1 MSERPKQGG
10 GDKETTR
17 RRRRVALVSLGC
29 PKNQVD
35 SELMLGRLR
44 AEGHELVDDPDQAD
58 TLVVNTCSF
67 IDRARAES
75 VDALLDAAEW
85 KKGAEGRQVVA
96 AGCLVQRSGEELE
109 RELPEIDTLVGLD
122 DIHDVGLRIEAT
134 APLGAARLPSLGS
147 APLPREPAGT
157 ASAGAA
163 TGLFSSA
170 DPRVSLSP
178 PWTAYVK
185 IAEGCDQSC
194 AFCAIPT
201 FRGRMRSRPLD
212 DLSAEMANLAAQ
224 GVVEA
229 NLVAQDSTGYGR
241 DIGMRDGLAQLVR
254 HLDALDEAPD
264 WIRIHYLYPGRIS
277 RAFLEAVAGARRIAP
292 YIDLPLQHAHPGVL
306 RRMRRPGNAES
317 YLRQLESLRQAM
329 PGAGMRSGFI
339 VGFPGEDDEAFSTLC
354 EFVEE
359 AGFDAAGV
367 FTYSHE
373 ESTGAFDLEDDV
385 PAELKEER
393 REILEEIVASVA
405 HERNR
410 ARIGTRLEVLLEGEA
425 EEREGHLQ
433 GRWAGQAPE
442 VDGRVLVAGA
452 RALRPGDR
460 IEVTIEDAEPY
471 ELTGRP
477 ADSKAP

>member
-1 MSERPKQGG
+1 MSDWPKTSGGENETARP
-10 GDKETTR
+10 
-17 RRRRVALVSLGC
+17 RRRVALVSLGC

-44 AEGHELVDDPDQAD
+44 AEGHELVESPDEAD

-75 VDALLDAAEW
+75 IDALLDAAEW

-96 AGCLVQRSGEELE
+96 AGCLVQRNGEELAS
-109 RELPEIDTLVGLD
+109 ELPEIDTMVGLD
-122 DIHDVGLRIEAT
+122 DIHDVGARIEAT
-134 APLGAARLPSLGS
+134 SPAGAARLPALGS
-147 APLPREPAGT
+147 GSALREPAGT

-201 FRGRMRSRPLD
+201 FRGRMRSRSLD
-212 DLSAEMANLAAQ
+212 DLAAEMASLAAQ

-241 DIGMRDGLAQLVR
+241 DIGMRDGLAELVR
-254 HLDALDEAPD
+254 HLDGLEEAPD

-277 RAFLEAVAGARRIAP
+277 HNFLEAVAGARRIAP
-292 YIDLPLQHAHPGVL
+292 YIDLPLQHAHPDVL

-317 YLRQLESLRQAM
+317 YLRQLESLRKAM

-339 VGFPGEDDEAFSTLC
+339 VGFPGESEDEFAELC
-354 EFVEE
+354 EFV
-359 AGFDAAGV
+359 
-367 FTYSHE
+367 
-373 ESTGAFDLEDDV
+373 
-385 PAELKEER
+385 
-393 REILEEIVASVA
+393 
-405 HERNR
+405 
-410 ARIGTRLEVLLEGEA
+410 
-425 EEREGHLQ
+425 
-433 GRWAGQAPE
+433 
-442 VDGRVLVAGA
+442 
-452 RALRPGDR
+452 
-460 IEVTIEDAEPY
+460 
-471 ELTGRP
+471 
-477 ADSKAP
+477 

>member
-1 MSERPKQGG
+1 MSDRPKAQGG
-10 GDKETTR
+10 ESDR
-17 RRRRVALVSLGC
+17 ARPRRRVALVSLGC

-96 AGCLVQRSGEELE
+96 AGCLVQRSGDELS
-109 RELPEIDTLVGLD
+109 RELPEIDTMVGLD
-122 DIHDVGLRIEAT
+122 DIHDVSVRIEAT
-134 APLGAARLPSLGS
+134 APVGAARLPSLGA
-147 APLPREPAGT
+147 APAQREPAGT

-201 FRGRMRSRPLD
+201 FRGRMRSRSLD
-212 DLSAEMANLAAQ
+212 DLSSELARLAEA

-241 DIGMRDGLAQLVR
+241 DIGMRDGLAELVR
-254 HLDALDEAPD
+254 HLDGLEVAPD

-277 RAFLEAVAGARRIAP
+277 HAFLEAVDL
-292 YIDLPLQHAHPGVL
+292 ID
-306 RRMRRPGNAES
+306 
-317 YLRQLESLRQAM
+317 
-329 PGAGMRSGFI
+329 
-339 VGFPGEDDEAFSTLC
+339 
-354 EFVEE
+354 
-359 AGFDAAGV
+359 
-367 FTYSHE
+367 
-373 ESTGAFDLEDDV
+373 DL
-385 PAELKEER
+385 
-393 REILEEIVASVA
+393 
-405 HERNR
+405 
-410 ARIGTRLEVLLEGEA
+410 
-425 EEREGHLQ
+425 
-433 GRWAGQAPE
+433 
-442 VDGRVLVAGA
+442 
-452 RALRPGDR
+452 
-460 IEVTIEDAEPY
+460 
-471 ELTGRP
+471 
-477 ADSKAP
+477 